1 MRDLSGGA
9 TSKSAAQ
16 ERTDDVRVF
25 HRELERLEHEGVF
38 KFDDETKNRIRKY
51 HDELVSKFVGSY
63 DVDQDVK
70 SRQLS
75 LGMRAASLFGALALA
90 ASVFFLFR
98 QFWGDFGEKTQTAI
112 LVVASLLTFAL
123 TMMVSRRDSSGYFT
137 KLAAMVAF
145 ACFVLNI
152 SMLGIIFNVTP
163 SDRAFLV
170 WAGYGFLLA
179 YAFELRLLLIAGIL
193 CITAYIA
200 ARAGTWAGFYWL
212 DFGERPE
219 DFFPAAVLLFI
230 TPLIIKHEHFD
241 KFAGVYRIFG
251 LLTTL
256 LPTLVLANWPEG
268 SYLDWGRELIKN
280 SYQVLGFLSSAAAVW
295 LGIRKHWPE
304 VVNTGATFFV
314 IFLYSKFYDWWW
326 DIMPKY
332 LFFLVV
338 GLTAVLFLAIM
349 KRLRSME
356 RNLGPEGTK

>member
-1 MRDLSGGA
+1 MHDLTLGA
-9 TSKSAAQ
+9 TSKNAAQ

-25 HRELERLEHEGVF
+25 HRELERLEHEGVL
-38 KFDDETKNRIRKY
+38 KLDDEIKIKIRKY
-51 HDELVSKFVGSY
+51 HDDLISKFVGSY
-63 DVDQDVK
+63 DVDEDVK

-98 QFWGDFGEKTQTAI
+98 QFWGDFGEKTQAAI
-112 LVVASLLTFAL
+112 LIVASFLTFAL
-123 TMMVSRRDSSGYFT
+123 TMVVSRHDSSGYFT

-152 SMLGIIFNVTP
+152 SMLGGIFNITP
-163 SDRAFLV
+163 SDRALLV

-200 ARAGTWAGFYWL
+200 ARTGTWSGLYWIS
-212 DFGERPE
+212 FGERPE
-219 DFFPAAVLLFI
+219 NFFPAAVLLFI
-230 TPLIIKHEHFD
+230 TPQLINHEHFD
-241 KFAGVYRIFG
+241 KFAGTYRIFG
-251 LLTTL
+251 LLTAL
-256 LPTLVLANWPEG
+256 LPILVLANWPEG
-268 SYLDWGRELIKN
+268 SYLDWGHDLIKN
-280 SYQVLGFLSSAAAVW
+280 SYQVLGFVLSAAAVW
-295 LGIRKHWPE
+295 LGVRKHWPE

-314 IFLYSKFYDWWW
+314 IFLYTKFYDWWW
-326 DIMPKY
+326 EMMPKY

-338 GLTAVLFLAIM
+338 GLTAVLFLAVM

-356 RNLGPEGTK
+356 RKLRTEASI